1 MSQQSIL
8 ANNIK
13 KIRKE
18 LGLTMEEFG
27 EKFTHK
33 AHKSIVSKWEKG
45 LTKPSNERLKEIAK
59 LGNISVHQLIY
70 GDFLGLLES
79 IANEEIK
86 FILDTNMCANN
97 SFLANELSSSVSRFI
112 FSYYERGKENFN
124 ENLFRKLLQHY
135 LQLELDL
142 GNRDLES
149 LTYFAY
155 QRTINAQ
162 ELVVDYYEDSK
173 AKEFLEDE
181 SIDEFLTTISNKYFD
196 LLEYIDDYRVK
207 HDLEKISEE

>member
-1 MSQQSIL
+1 
-8 ANNIK
+8 
-13 KIRKE
+13 
-18 LGLTMEEFG
+18 
-27 EKFTHK
+27 
-33 AHKSIVSKWEKG
+33 
-45 LTKPSNERLKEIAK
+45 
-59 LGNISVHQLIY
+59 
-70 GDFLGLLES
+70 
-79 IANEEIK
+79 
-86 FILDTNMCANN
+86 
-97 SFLANELSSSVSRFI
+97 
-112 FSYYERGKENFN
+112 YERGKENFN

-173 AKEFLEDE
+173 AKEFLKDE